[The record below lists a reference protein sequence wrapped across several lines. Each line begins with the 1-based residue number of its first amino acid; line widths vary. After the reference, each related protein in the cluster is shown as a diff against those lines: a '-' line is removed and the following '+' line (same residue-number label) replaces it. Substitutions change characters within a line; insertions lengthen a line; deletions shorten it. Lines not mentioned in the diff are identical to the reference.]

1 MLNYKFAALATVL
14 FLTACAGPGSD
25 GDAVLVVDYAPE
37 FQAAVA
43 AEYAALPPSCQAND
57 ADTPPGCSALKSM
70 INDYLH
76 LRRRL
81 RAE

>member
-1 MLNYKFAALATVL
+1 MPSYKSVALATAL
-14 FLTACAGPGSD
+14 FLTACAGPASD
-25 GDAVLVVDYAPE
+25 GDALLVIDYAPG
-37 FQAAVA
+37 FQAAA
-43 AEYAALPPSCQAND
+43 AVEYEALPPSCQAND
-57 ADTPPGCSALKSM
+57 VHTPPGCSTLKSM